1 MRARG
6 SRRTERTWLTRA
18 SSPTAV
24 EPNALQGLSRVT
36 CSGPRAQVGPAR
48 LAHYTAKPGQA
59 RVHYTAKPGQ
69 ARVHYTAK
77 PGQARVSVEI
87 RMVRWFAAFAFILI
101 LSMVAPPGSNKA
113 FGQDRY
119 PTRPVKFFV
128 PYPGGGTNDVL
139 ARIVGDKLQAKWGQP
154 VIIENR
160 SGGSGNIGA
169 ATAAQAEPDGYTL
182 LVSATPPL
190 ATNQSL
196 YKELSYKP
204 EEFVP
209 ITNFGS
215 VPNLVI
221 VRKGLPVNSLS
232 ELIAYAKA
240 SPGKLVY
247 GSQGA
252 GNTPH
257 LTANMFMNMTGT
269 SMVHVP
275 YRGETLVYNDM
286 LGERVDVFFGNIA
299 GAFALY
305 LEGKLKVLAVLDK
318 TRNAAMPD
326 VPTSAEVA
334 LPGLLSGVWYAMVG
348 PPRLKPELRDQIA
361 KATIEVLKM
370 PDVQQRFR
378 KLNVEPDG
386 STPAE
391 TAAFIKNEVQRWGE
405 VIRANHI
412 MAE

>member
-1 MRARG
+1 
-6 SRRTERTWLTRA
+6 
-18 SSPTAV
+18 
-24 EPNALQGLSRVT
+24 
-36 CSGPRAQVGPAR
+36 
-48 LAHYTAKPGQA
+48 
-59 RVHYTAKPGQ
+59 
-69 ARVHYTAK
+69 
-77 PGQARVSVEI
+77 
-87 RMVRWFAAFAFILI
+87 MVRWLAAFGFIFML
-101 LSMVAPPGSNKA
+101 MVSAPGSNSA
-113 FGQDRY
+113 FAGDGY
-119 PTRPVKFFV
+119 PTRPVKFII

-154 VIIENR
+154 IIVENR
-160 SGGSGNIGA
+160 TGGGGNIA
-169 ATAAQAEPDGYTL
+169 AAMVAQADPDGYTM

-196 YKELSYKP
+196 YKQLSYKP

-221 VRKGLPVNSLS
+221 VRKGLPVNSVS

-240 SPGKLVY
+240 NPGKLVY
-247 GSQGA
+247 GSQGS

-286 LGERVDVFFGNIA
+286 LGERVDVFFGNIS
-299 GAFALY
+299 GALALY
-305 LEGKLKVLAVLDK
+305 RDGKLKVLAVTDK
-318 TRNAAMPD
+318 ARAAAIPE
-326 VPTSAEVA
+326 VPTSAEVG
-334 LPGLLSGVWYAMVG
+334 LPDLLSGAWYAMVG
-348 PPRLKPELRDQIA
+348 PPKLKPELQDQIA

-378 KLNVEPDG
+378 ALNVEPDG
-386 STPAE
+386 GTPAE
-391 TAAFIKNEVQRWGE
+391 TAAFIKDEVRRWGE
-405 VIRANHI
+405 VIRTNNI
-412 MAE
+412 VME

>member
-1 MRARG
+1 
-6 SRRTERTWLTRA
+6 
-18 SSPTAV
+18 
-24 EPNALQGLSRVT
+24 
-36 CSGPRAQVGPAR
+36 
-48 LAHYTAKPGQA
+48 
-59 RVHYTAKPGQ
+59 
-69 ARVHYTAK
+69 
-77 PGQARVSVEI
+77 
-87 RMVRWFAAFAFILI
+87 MVRWFAACAFIFI
-101 LSMVAPPGSNKA
+101 LSMAPPLASDKA
-113 FGQDRY
+113 FGQNSY
-119 PTRPVKFFV
+119 PTRPVKLLV
-128 PYPGGGTNDVL
+128 PYPSGGTNDVL

-169 ATAAQAEPDGYTL
+169 ALVAQAEPDGYTL

-209 ITNFGS
+209 ITIFGS

-221 VRKGLPVNSLS
+221 VRKGLPVNSVS
-232 ELIAYAKA
+232 ELIAYANA
-240 SPGKLVY
+240 NPGKLVY

-299 GAFALY
+299 GAFGLY
-305 LEGKLKVLAVLDK
+305 TDGKLKVLAVLDNV
-318 TRNAAMPD
+318 RNVAMPD
-326 VPTSAEVA
+326 VPTSAEVGPRPA
-334 LPGLLSGVWYAMVG
+334 LGRLVRDGRTAQAQAGIAGSDRQGHHRGSQDGRCARALSHAQCRAGRRHAGRNGRLHQERSPALGRGDTRKSYHGGVNDRQSTRVRRY
-348 PPRLKPELRDQIA
+348 QI
-361 KATIEVLKM
+361 
-370 PDVQQRFR
+370 
-378 KLNVEPDG
+378 
-386 STPAE
+386 
-391 TAAFIKNEVQRWGE
+391 
-405 VIRANHI
+405 
-412 MAE
+412 

>member
-1 MRARG
+1 
-6 SRRTERTWLTRA
+6 
-18 SSPTAV
+18 
-24 EPNALQGLSRVT
+24 
-36 CSGPRAQVGPAR
+36 
-48 LAHYTAKPGQA
+48 
-59 RVHYTAKPGQ
+59 
-69 ARVHYTAK
+69 
-77 PGQARVSVEI
+77 
-87 RMVRWFAAFAFILI
+87 MVQWFAAFACILI
-101 LSMVAPPGSNKA
+101 LSMVPAPGSNEA
-113 FGQDRY
+113 SAQESY
-119 PTRPVKFFV
+119 PTRPVRFLV

-169 ATAAQAEPDGYTL
+169 ALVAQAEPDGYTL

-196 YKELSYKP
+196 YKGLSYKP
-204 EEFVP
+204 EDFVP

-215 VPNLVI
+215 ASNLVI

-232 ELIAYAKA
+232 ELIAHAKA
-240 SPGKLVY
+240 HPGKLVY
-247 GSQGA
+247 GSQGV

-257 LTANMFMNMTGT
+257 LTANMFMTMTGT

-286 LGERVDVFFGNIA
+286 LGERVDVFFGNVS
-299 GAFALY
+299 GVFAFY
-305 LEGKLKVLAVLDK
+305 LDGRVKVLAVTDK
-318 TRNAAMPD
+318 RRATAMPD
-326 VPTSAEVA
+326 VPTSAEVG
-334 LPGLLSGVWYAMVG
+334 LPELLSGVFYAMVG
-348 PPRLKPELRDQIA
+348 PPKLRPELQDQIA

-378 KLNVEPDG
+378 ALNVEPDG
-386 STPAE
+386 RTPAE
-391 TAAFIKNEVQRWGE
+391 TAAFIKDEARRWGE
-405 VIRANHI
+405 VIRANNI

>member
-1 MRARG
+1 M
-6 SRRTERTWLTRA
+6 EMPMVPWL
-18 SSPTAV
+18 
-24 EPNALQGLSRVT
+24 
-36 CSGPRAQVGPAR
+36 
-48 LAHYTAKPGQA
+48 
-59 RVHYTAKPGQ
+59 
-69 ARVHYTAK
+69 
-77 PGQARVSVEI
+77 
-87 RMVRWFAAFAFILI
+87 VRWFAALAVIIFTLAMAPAPGCDQAFA
-101 LSMVAPPGSNKA
+101 
-113 FGQDRY
+113 QDRY
-119 PTRPVKFFV
+119 PTRPVKFLV

-169 ATAAQAEPDGYTL
+169 AMVVQAEPDGYTL

-196 YKELSYKP
+196 YRELSYKP

-209 ITNFGS
+209 ITNLGS
-215 VPNLVI
+215 ASNLVI

-232 ELIAYAKA
+232 ELIALAKA
-240 SPGKLVY
+240 NPGKLVY
-247 GSQGA
+247 GSQGV

-286 LGERVDVFFGNIA
+286 LGERVDVFFGNIS
-299 GAFALY
+299 GVFPFY
-305 LEGKLKVLAVLDK
+305 LDGRLKVLAVTAK
-318 TRNAAMPD
+318 ARAAAMPE
-326 VPTSAEVA
+326 VPTTAELR
-334 LPGLLSGVWYAMVG
+334 LPELLSGVFYAMVG
-348 PPRLKPELRDQIA
+348 PPKLRPELQDQIA
-361 KATIEVLKM
+361 KATVEVLKM

-378 KLNVEPDG
+378 ALNVEPDG
-386 STPAE
+386 RSPAD
-391 TAAFIKNEVQRWGE
+391 TAAFIKDEARRWGE